1 MSTNRSIEIGQ
12 RTARAVILILISIP
26 FLLHRFPAPT
36 YLLLAAMVLCFSSI
50 GWLMSSILRDHQAD
64 PIVREAAKNEW
75 SYLAHRGSS
84 IFKSRLNSAFKENG
98 ALGNQDSAL
107 AKSTAIRQR
116 SAGRQH
122 GGHRASIKK
131 PGSKSSD
138 DDGGGGEPPQSAP
151 DVHSFQPQKL
161 YSYQLFAELVCAS
174 RQTVYNLVSLGK
186 LSKPIRTLAG
196 PRFTINHYL
205 EFVGQTAEPE
215 PVPPPSR
222 RRGRPRIVD
231 IVDGGRL

>member
-107 AKSTAIRQR
+107 AKSTAIPQR

-122 GGHRASIKK
+122 GRHRAGSKK
-131 PGSKSSD
+131 SGSKSSD
-138 DDGGGGEPPQSAP
+138 DDGGDGEPPQSDPDAP
-151 DVHSFQPQKL
+151 SLQPLKL
-161 YSYQLFAELVCAS
+161 YTYESFADLVGTA

-186 LSKPIRTLAG
+186 LSKPIRTLGG
-196 PRFTINHYL
+196 PRFTIQHYL
-205 EFVGQTAEPE
+205 EFVGQALKPE
-215 PVPPPSR
+215 PAPPR

-231 IVDGGRL
+231 IIDGGRP